1 VPGLITLIQ
10 IATVLLNLV
19 WWIIVVQI
27 ILSLLIAFNV
37 INTYN
42 DFVRSLHQGL
52 EKLTEPVYR
61 PIRRVLPDFGQIDFS
76 PAVVLIALQIAQ
88 LVLGNVANSIQ
99 TGAML

>member
-1 VPGLITLIQ
+1 MITLIQ
-10 IATVLLNLV
+10 IAMVLLNLV

-42 DFVRSLHQGL
+42 DFVRSLYQGF
-52 EKLTEPVYR
+52 ERLTEPVYR

-76 PAVVLIALQIAQ
+76 PAVVLIGLQIVQ
-88 LVLGNVANSIQ
+88 MVLANVANSIA
-99 TGAML
+99 TGAPL

>member
-1 VPGLITLIQ
+1 MITLIQ

-52 EKLTEPVYR
+52 EKLTEPMYR

-76 PAVVLIALQIAQ
+76 PAVVLIGLQIVQ
-88 LVLGNVANSIQ
+88 MVLGNVANSIQ
-99 TGAML
+99 TGAPL